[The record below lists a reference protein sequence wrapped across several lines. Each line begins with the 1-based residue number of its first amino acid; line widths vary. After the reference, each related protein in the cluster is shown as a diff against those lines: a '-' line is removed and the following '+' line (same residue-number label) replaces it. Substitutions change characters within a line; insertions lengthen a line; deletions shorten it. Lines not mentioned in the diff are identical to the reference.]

1 MIRIL
6 FVCHGNICR
15 STMAEF
21 IMKDIVKKQHLE
33 NQFHIESSATHTDE
47 IWNGQGSPVYP
58 PAKAKLREY
67 GIGTPDNELGV
78 SAKRARLTSS
88 ADYDKFDFIIGMD
101 SANIRDL
108 NRLFS
113 GDPEDKV
120 YKMLEFAARSGDVAD
135 PWYTG
140 NFDDTWRDCS
150 DGCHG
155 LFRQILMTPE
165 YAKMLGDSED
175 SEDYDYDG
183 YDDDKD
189 LGLIHDDFPRG

>member
-21 IMKDIVKKQHLE
+21 IMKDIVRKQHLE
-33 NQFHIESSATHTDE
+33 DQFHIESSATHTDE

-58 PAKAKLREY
+58 PARAKLREY
-67 GIGTPDNELGV
+67 GIGTPENELGV
-78 SAKRARLTSS
+78 SAKRARLTSR

-108 NRLFS
+108 KRLFS

-120 YKMLEFAARSGDVAD
+120 YKMLEFADRSGDVAD

-150 DGCHG
+150 EGCHG

-165 YAKMLGDSED
+165 YAKILSDNTDDISNDS
-175 SEDYDYDG
+175 
-183 YDDDKD
+183 YDDQDP
-189 LGLIHDDFPRG
+189 GLIHDDFPRG